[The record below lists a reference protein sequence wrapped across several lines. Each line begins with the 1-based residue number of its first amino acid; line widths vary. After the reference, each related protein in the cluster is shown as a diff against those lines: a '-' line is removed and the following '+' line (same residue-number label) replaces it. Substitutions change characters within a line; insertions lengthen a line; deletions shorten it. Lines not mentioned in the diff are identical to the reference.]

1 MPALAHTKPTPEV
14 VLAKALLRAAE
25 QLGLS
30 QSDLA
35 EVLGVHRTTITQ
47 LKKTGGSTQT
57 PSRANS
63 PCCSFAWLEHCS
75 LLPVVIKSGF
85 SILCVRLTVSL
96 AAYQRNR

>member
-47 LKKTGGSTQT
+47 LKKPEARPKLQAGRT
-57 PSRANS
+57 R
-63 PCCSFAWLEHCS
+63 
-75 LLPVVIKSGF
+75 
-85 SILCVRLTVSL
+85 L
-96 AAYQRNR
+96 AAHSLGSSTVRSYRW